1 MMKIFKP
8 IKLEKGYNPTTA
20 MKIVLTFCLICYS
33 LSALFNLFIGV
44 FNKQTIDI
52 INSPSMPSELYFYRY
67 NLLGIIT
74 SNPYY
79 FVIIGLIGIAISIS
93 FVIMYRG
100 FTTGF
105 YFYLISQVL
114 AIIIPVIFFG
124 KKAIAIGDIM
134 IALLLITFFLI
145 QIISNQRKN
154 PKQETIPDETNLLE
168 EEKDIEKE

>member
-8 IKLEKGYNPTTA
+8 IKLEKGFKPTIL
-20 MKIVLTFCLICYS
+20 MKIVLTFCIICYG
-33 LSALFNLFIGV
+33 LSAVFNSFIGI

-52 INSPSMPSELYFYRY
+52 INSPSIPSELHFYRY
-67 NLLGIIT
+67 NLLEIIT

-79 FVIIGLIGIAISIS
+79 FIIIGLIGVAITIS
-93 FVIMYRG
+93 FIIMYRG

-105 YFYLISQVL
+105 YLYIISQTF
-114 AIIIPVIFFG
+114 AIIFPIIFFG

-145 QIISNQRKN
+145 QITSNQTKN
-154 PKQETIPDETNLLE
+154 IKQETIPAETNLSE
-168 EEKDIEKE
+168 EEKDTEKE

>member
-8 IKLEKGYNPTTA
+8 IKLEKGYKPTIV

-33 LSALFNLFIGV
+33 LSALFNIFIGI

-67 NLLGIIT
+67 NLLEIIT
-74 SNPYY
+74 RNPYY
-79 FVIIGLIGIAISIS
+79 FIIIGLIGLAISTS
-93 FVIMYRG
+93 FIIMYRG

-105 YFYLISQVL
+105 YVYLISQIL
-114 AIIIPVIFFG
+114 AIITPVIFFG

-145 QIISNQRKN
+145 QITSNQTKN
-154 PKQETIPDETNLLE
+154 LKQETIPDQTNLSE
-168 EEKDIEKE
+168 EEKEKE